1 MDYAKSVFIEE
12 AVMSIPS
19 REIFIAKKAKQIV
32 DKLDL
37 QGEEKEE
44 DFVNFLKGL
53 PSDISQNGI
62 MQTVLFLN
70 SKIDKS
76 KDKKYEKLY
85 SNLLTFYNDYFSK
98 SADSLEDEFVQISN
112 IVNYLHVQQV
122 FISFTIWLKRFAL
135 SLKTND

>member
-1 MDYAKSVFIEE
+1 
-12 AVMSIPS
+12 MSIPS